1 MLTTTRSQ
9 LAVLNRPTRLVH
21 ERFHKERIS
30 RLLKYFPILSTKQR
44 V

>member
-1 MLTTTRSQ
+1 MPNFLFGIGIRALLEFDNPEQSGGF
-9 LAVLNRPTRLVH
+9 N
-21 ERFHKERIS
+21 

>member
-21 ERFHKERIS
+21 ERFHKERN
-30 RLLKYFPILSTKQR
+30 REQYDER
-44 V
+44 R